1 MVIFTTVK
9 KPSKEAEK
17 NVKIFLDYLQHIN
30 SLPDNT
36 VVPKRIHEKNYGDFL
51 FWTFAPLI
59 PKDFSKDRFVQL
71 VCVDYEDKD
80 DVGDV
85 DDEYDEYDEEDYE

>member
-1 MVIFTTVK
+1 MQLGMFHHL
-9 KPSKEAEK
+9 
-17 NVKIFLDYLQHIN
+17 NFQHVN

-59 PKDFSKDRFVQL
+59 PKDINKDKFIQL
-71 VCVDYEDKD
+71 VCVDYENKE
-80 DVGDV
+80 GE
-85 DDEYDEYDEEDYE
+85 DDEYEEFDDEEDYE